1 MSLYIPKT
9 TEEIREKL
17 RQIRCF
23 VLDMD
28 GTIYLENDIFP
39 FTLNFLRKARETGRD
54 FCFFTNNSS
63 ANHGDYVKKLSRMG
77 IDVSP
82 EMIFISTHVIIR
94 HIKENHPGMT
104 CYVVGTPNL
113 EKAFDDAGIPR
124 DDKNP
129 DAVILGFD
137 KTLTYEKMAKACHF
151 VRHGA
156 VYYGVNPDWNCPMS
170 GGEYIPDCGSMAK
183 MVEAS
188 TGRWPEFFGKPTR
201 HAFDYVMKETR
212 CREEELCFVGD
223 RIYTDIAIANG
234 TKALSVMVLT
244 GETKMEDLE
253 KYDYCPDIILPSLAS
268 VTELI

>member
-1 MSLYIPKT
+1 
-9 TEEIREKL
+9 
-17 RQIRCF
+17 
-23 VLDMD
+23 
-28 GTIYLENDIFP
+28 
-39 FTLNFLRKARETGRD
+39 
-54 FCFFTNNSS
+54 
-63 ANHGDYVKKLSRMG
+63 
-77 IDVSP
+77 
-82 EMIFISTHVIIR
+82 
-94 HIKENHPGMT
+94 
-104 CYVVGTPNL
+104 
-113 EKAFDDAGIPR
+113 
-124 DDKNP
+124 
-129 DAVILGFD
+129 
-137 KTLTYEKMAKACHF
+137 
-151 VRHGA
+151 
-156 VYYGVNPDWNCPMS
+156 MS

-201 HAFDYVMKETR
+201 HAFDYVMDQTR